1 MNLEIAKVKLSIR
14 YPDPVI
20 LQEMPDI
27 YQSFLTDNSLDNESI
42 KIDISLEL
50 ENIPDTREMTKLF
63 DTGQSWSMFRKND
76 EYFMALNPTALDK
89 KVIWLAH
96 FKNGFDKI
104 TVYCSDLLINEDRGR
119 TLFSNPVSYPLD
131 QLLLMYILAQKGGL
145 LMHAAGIDVN
155 GRGYIFPGRSGAG
168 KSTLSRQFLT
178 RKDNI
183 ILNDDRIII
192 RQINDVYKIF
202 GTPWPGELGIAENK
216 NTLLHGMFFIH
227 HGNENTVK
235 KLAPVEAME
244 RLMPVTSI
252 PWYDEKIM
260 TNILQFC
267 EGMASDVP
275 AFELHFRPDDK
286 VAVFFEN
293 FVSSI

>member
-1 MNLEIAKVKLSIR
+1 MNLEIAKVKLSVR
-14 YPDPVI
+14 YPDSVI
-20 LQEMPDI
+20 LRGMPDI
-27 YQSFLTDNSLDNESI
+27 YQPFLIDNSTDNESI
-42 KIDISLEL
+42 KTDIRLEL

-63 DTGQSWSMFRKND
+63 ETGQSWSMFKKDD
-76 EYFMALNPTALDK
+76 EYYLVLNPASLDK
-89 KVIWLAH
+89 KVVWLAH
-96 FKNGFDKI
+96 FNDELKKI
-104 TVYCSDLLINEDRGR
+104 TIYCSDLLINEDSDR
-119 TLFSNPVSYPLD
+119 TLVSNPVSYPLD
-131 QLLLMYILAQKGGL
+131 QLLLMYILAQKGGI

-192 RQINDVYKIF
+192 RQINDVYKVF

-216 NTLLHGMFFIH
+216 STLLHGIFFIH

-235 KLAPVEAME
+235 KLAPWEAME
-244 RLMPVTSI
+244 RLMSVTSI

-267 EGMASDVP
+267 EDMVSDVP

-286 VAVFFEN
+286 VAVFFEK
-293 FVSSI
+293 FVSSL